1 VCVVDAVRYNR
12 STQTASAD
20 DVERVVRDWLRTA
33 RDRDGGRRRREPAEP
48 SMSASAAVN
57 MSQLPAA
64 DSSDDNDDNDEAAGS
79 SSMMTDMEQDSES
92 ASDVEA

>member
-1 VCVVDAVRYNR
+1 MCVVDAVRYNR

-33 RDRDGGRRRREPAEP
+33 RDRDGGRRRHEPAEP

-57 MSQLPAA
+57 PSLLPAA
-64 DSSDDNDDNDEAAGS
+64 DSSDDNDEAAGS